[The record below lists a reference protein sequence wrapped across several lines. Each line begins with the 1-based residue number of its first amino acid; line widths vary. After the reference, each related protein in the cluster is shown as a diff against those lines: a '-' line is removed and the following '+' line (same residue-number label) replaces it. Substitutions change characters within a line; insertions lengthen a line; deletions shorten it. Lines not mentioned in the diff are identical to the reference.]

1 MVIRST
7 FENLPDQ
14 IGLRVGA
21 IHKLGASLH
30 SDHPQLQSLIES
42 MQTFTRDYLAYIDLI
57 GAEDRHNRMSTAMS
71 RIQEEWANISRAYE
85 QRQVEFYKTKL
96 ETAEIQAQT
105 YYKRFQGDRYTQ
117 VPVVYFEKLFAIS
130 RFLFTPHA
138 LISFPVQFHDP
149 NINQWH
155 ALAHELGHHIYWNS
169 LEFDEYEPV
178 HKRLRNAL
186 LQTLAP
192 TRDRYEQFLIESK
205 LFEVWSFWLE
215 ETFADIAG
223 TLMAGVSYAQS
234 AQQTALQ
241 FLPGRT
247 LETPMGKGD
256 FAEHPSPL
264 IRPLIALE
272 TLKWVSAQSSTSQ
285 GSSAVLEVK
294 IAGLQGRWNTVTS
307 RLSNHYTIQD
317 VGIVRIM
324 ETIPHVVRTILNFP
338 WGLPSRKLVPRA
350 MGQFFDCSEW
360 VQALSAGE
368 VENELTLDQ
377 IEVQAD
383 PVPADVFVLPAP
395 PTTGAFRDVFD
406 WVQAQ
411 TLDKAARKGIPLQ
424 GATLNRAVL
433 DALLDLDLAVEW
445 QGNCNKKLNS
455 RGACVSCW

>member
-7 FENLPDQ
+7 FESLPDQ

-21 IHKLGASLH
+21 IQKLGASLH
-30 SDHPQLQSLIES
+30 SDHPQLQLLVES
-42 MQTFTRDYLAYIDLI
+42 MQTFTRDYLAYIDLV

-85 QRQVEFYKTKL
+85 QRQVEFYKNKL
-96 ETAEIQAQT
+96 DAAEKQAQT
-105 YYKRFQGDRYTQ
+105 YYRRFHGDRYTQ

-138 LISFPVQFHDP
+138 LISFPIQFHDP
-149 NINQWH
+149 EVNQWH

-241 FLPGRT
+241 FLPGRM
-247 LETPMGKGD
+247 LETPTGKGD

-272 TLKWVSAQSSTSQ
+272 TLKWVSGQPSTSQ
-285 GSSAVLEVK
+285 GSSAALEVE
-294 IAGLQGRWNTVTS
+294 IAGLQGRWNTITNL
-307 RLSNHYTIQD
+307 LSNHYTIQD

-324 ETIPHVVRTILNFP
+324 ETIPNVVRTILNFP
-338 WGLPSRKLVPRA
+338 WGLSSRKLTPRA

-360 VQALSAGE
+360 VQTLSAGE
-368 VENELTLDQ
+368 VENELSLDR
-377 IEVQAD
+377 IEVQTD
-383 PVPADVFVLPAP
+383 PAPADMFVLPAP
-395 PTTGAFRDVFD
+395 PASGSFRDVFD

-411 TLDKAARKGIPLQ
+411 TLDKAARKGISLQ
-424 GATLNRAVL
+424 GAALHRAVL

-445 QGNCNKKLNS
+445 QGNCNMTLNS
-455 RGACVSCW
+455 RQVCTKC